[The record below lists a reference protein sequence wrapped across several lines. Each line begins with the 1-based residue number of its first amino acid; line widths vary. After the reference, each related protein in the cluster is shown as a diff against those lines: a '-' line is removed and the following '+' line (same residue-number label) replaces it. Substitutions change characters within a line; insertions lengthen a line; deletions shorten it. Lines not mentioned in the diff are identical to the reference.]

1 MKTTFSTMLNSVHTK
16 GYVSIWMRVDCHTDC
31 VGVNF

>member
-16 GYVSIWMRVDCHTDC
+16 GYVSIWMRVDCQLGI
-31 VGVNF
+31 VGMNF